1 MDIDDI
7 DIERLR
13 EDLEEYFTSAMFMV
27 SEFAMIDMV
36 DVKTAS
42 PEELL
47 EIANKNICTYQNHTM
62 ILYLQ
67 Q

>member
-36 DVKTAS
+36 DVKTAT

-47 EIANKNICTYQNHTM
+47 EIANKNKFNLNNYKK
-62 ILYLQ
+62 
-67 Q
+67 

>member
-47 EIANKNICTYQNHTM
+47 EIANKNKFNLNNYKK
-62 ILYLQ
+62 
-67 Q
+67 